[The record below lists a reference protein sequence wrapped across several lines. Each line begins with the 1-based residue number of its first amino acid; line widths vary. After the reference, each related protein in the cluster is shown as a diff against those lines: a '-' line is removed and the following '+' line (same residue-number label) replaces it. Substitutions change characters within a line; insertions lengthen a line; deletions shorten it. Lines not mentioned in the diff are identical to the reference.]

1 MLEEHLKFIK
11 EAALLNGIEDFELQY
26 ENGKCLTLMLQHYQ
40 NIFSDSE
47 PGGNYF
53 GIITKFIVKH
63 GNTRLQL
70 VLKKASLN
78 QEARQKR
85 AILPAFEREYEL
97 YNNVLPELMK
107 FQIAHSVSKKFT
119 ALPKY
124 YNGTNENEKEAI
136 LMEDLNA
143 AGFRLWK
150 RLEPMDFEHMS
161 LIFQEYAK
169 LHAISL
175 ALRHKQPKAFEN
187 LTENIK
193 LNFLKQ
199 REVKMPAHY
208 KHMRQVVL
216 EKGAQAV
223 LGNAKAQRCYNQFQ
237 NAYWQYLDED
247 QENPENDILVVS
259 HGDCHPDNI
268 LFKYDEI
275 TAKPKELRFID
286 WQLSST
292 ESPINDISF
301 VLFTCAGEDVL
312 SRCEELFQIYHG
324 TIEEN
329 LTEFGCDSDEVF
341 GYKSFAH
348 LWNKHFLHG
357 LYRAQVCLKLFLI
370 TPKEIADLGEST
382 SILDILKADLDAGS
396 LFSQRMKGLF
406 EIVGNKWLK

>member
-1 MLEEHLKFIK
+1 MGHYKSQCPHLKSKIGNSVFSAIFLGGHNFKKDEWYLDSGASVHLTTNKDWLVDLKSVKSPSEICIADKSTITVEYGGNVNIK
-11 EAALLNGIEDFELQY
+11 
-26 ENGKCLTLMLQHYQ
+26 TVV
-40 NIFSDSE
+40 DSE

-329 LTEFGCDSDEVF
+329 LTEFGCDSDEV
-341 GYKSFAH
+341 GSF
-348 LWNKHFLHG
+348 
-357 LYRAQVCLKLFLI
+357 
-370 TPKEIADLGEST
+370 
-382 SILDILKADLDAGS
+382 
-396 LFSQRMKGLF
+396 
-406 EIVGNKWLK
+406 WL